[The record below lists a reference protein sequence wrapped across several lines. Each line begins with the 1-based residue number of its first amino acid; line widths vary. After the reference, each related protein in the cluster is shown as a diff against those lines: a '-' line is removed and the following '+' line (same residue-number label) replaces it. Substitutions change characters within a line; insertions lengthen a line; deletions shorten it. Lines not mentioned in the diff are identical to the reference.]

1 MKNTRVMIFG
11 AFFILIMLL
20 TAMMHPV
27 RAADVY
33 TIVFTVG
40 DVKITSAGASRPA
53 VLGMKLNGG
62 ETIVTGAN
70 SMSDLSY
77 GKSGYLRI
85 QEKSRVS
92 IALLEKRKKGDPDLG
107 MESGRV
113 MVVMSKL
120 SKKNGYAVKTDTHVA
135 SIRGTVFQVSETGQE
150 SQLDVLFGSVAV
162 NPVLDG
168 VVKTEIEETVGENQ
182 SLTLTRGMLQD
193 IIAKK
198 KRMSLSEI
206 RKEIRESMMN
216 QIIQLRDS
224 PQFKELG
231 DKVKKE
237 IEERVRT
244 IKEELKQRNLDR
256 KSLEEKMR
264 QERERIQKELRERKK

>member
-1 MKNTRVMIFG
+1 MKNTRFMTVG
-11 AFFILIMLL
+11 AFFVLILLF
-20 TAMMHPV
+20 TATTRPV

-33 TIVFTVG
+33 AIVFTVG

-53 VLGMKLNGG
+53 LPGMKLNGG

-70 SMSDLSY
+70 SMADLSY

-92 IALLEKRKKGDPDLG
+92 VASLKKRKGDADLG

-162 NPVLDG
+162 NPVWDG

-182 SLTLTRGMLQD
+182 SLTLTRGMLQE
-193 IIAKK
+193 IIARK
-198 KRMSLSEI
+198 KRMSLSEL

-237 IEERVRT
+237 IDERVRT
-244 IKEELKQRNLDR
+244 IQEELKQRNLDR
-256 KSLEEKMR
+256 TSIEEKLR